1 MHLSETGRTDN
12 YMEKKE
18 ELHLI
23 HSLKSGNNQAY
34 KYIYD
39 HHYVLLC
46 KIAYEFLKDDFLAE
60 SIVDD
65 IIFHLWEKR
74 DTLEITTSLRSYLVQ
89 AVRNRCINYLNLERE
104 KREVRFS
111 VIDQQG
117 EWINSVF
124 PSDDYPLARLL
135 ENELEQ
141 EIRNAID
148 RLPEECKVVFKKSRF
163 EEKRYEQ
170 IAEELGISVNT
181 VKYHIKNAISRLS
194 ADLSKYLLLLICCF
208 WI

>member
-1 MHLSETGRTDN
+1 MKIKNEIVN
-12 YMEKKE
+12 

-111 VIDQQG
+111 VIDQQN

-141 EIRNAID
+141 EIRNAIN

-163 EEKRYEQ
+163 EEKRYDQ

>member
-1 MHLSETGRTDN
+1 MKRE
-12 YMEKKE
+12 E

-23 HSLKSGNNQAY
+23 HSLQSGDNQAY

-46 KIAYEFLKDDFLAE
+46 KVAYEFLKDDFLAE

-74 DTLEITTSLRSYLVQ
+74 ETLEITTSLRSYLVQ

-111 VIDQQG
+111 MIDGQN
-117 EWINSVF
+117 EWIDSVF
-124 PSDDYPLARLL
+124 TSDDYPLARLL
-135 ENELEQ
+135 EDELEQ
-141 EIRNAID
+141 EIKNAIE
-148 RLPEECKVVFKKSRF
+148 RLPDECRTVFKKSRF
-163 EEKRYEQ
+163 EEKRYEE
-170 IAEELGISVNT
+170 IASELGISINT
-181 VKYHIKNAISRLS
+181 VKYHIKNALTRLS
-194 ADLSKYLLLLICCF
+194 ADLSKYLLTLICCF

>member
-1 MHLSETGRTDN
+1 
-12 YMEKKE
+12 MEKEE

-23 HSLKSGNNQAY
+23 YSLQSGDNQAY

-111 VIDQQG
+111 VIDQQN
-117 EWINSVF
+117 EWLENAF
-124 PSDDYPLARLL
+124 YSDDYPLGRLL
-135 ENELEQ
+135 EDELEQ
-141 EIRNAID
+141 EIKKAID
-148 RLPEECKVVFKKSRF
+148 RLPEECKTVFHKSRF

-170 IAEELGISVNT
+170 IAEELGISINT
-181 VKYHIKNAISRLS
+181 VKYHIKNAIARLS
-194 ADLSKYLLLLICCF
+194 TDLNKYLLILICCI
-208 WI
+208 WR

>member
-1 MHLSETGRTDN
+1 
-12 YMEKKE
+12 MEKKE

-111 VIDQQG
+111 VIDQQN

-170 IAEELGISVNT
+170 IAEELGIPS
-181 VKYHIKNAISRLS
+181 IR
-194 ADLSKYLLLLICCF
+194 
-208 WI
+208 

>member
-1 MHLSETGRTDN
+1 
-12 YMEKKE
+12 MEREE

-23 HSLKSGNNQAY
+23 RSLQSGDNQAY

-46 KIAYEFLKDDFLAE
+46 KVAYEFLKDDFLAE

-74 DTLEITTSLRSYLVQ
+74 ETLEITTSLRSYLVQ

-111 VIDQQG
+111 VIDRQN
-117 EWINSVF
+117 EWIDSVF
-124 PSDDYPLARLL
+124 TSDDYPLARLL
-135 ENELEQ
+135 EDELEQ
-141 EIRNAID
+141 EIKNAIE
-148 RLPEECKVVFKKSRF
+148 RLPNECKTVFKKSRF
-163 EEKRYEQ
+163 EEKPYEE
-170 IAEELGISVNT
+170 IARELGISINT
-181 VKYHIKNAISRLS
+181 VKYHIKNALTRLS
-194 ADLSKYLLLLICCF
+194 ADLSKYLLTLILLFLEI
-208 WI
+208 

>member
-1 MHLSETGRTDN
+1 
-12 YMEKKE
+12 MEKKE

-111 VIDQQG
+111 VIDQQN

-141 EIRNAID
+141 EIRNAIN

>member
-1 MHLSETGRTDN
+1 
-12 YMEKKE
+12 MEREE

-23 HSLKSGNNQAY
+23 RSLQSGDNQAY

-46 KIAYEFLKDDFLAE
+46 KVAYEFLKDDFLAE

-74 DTLEITTSLRSYLVQ
+74 ETLEITTSLRSYLVQ

-111 VIDQQG
+111 VIDRQN
-117 EWINSVF
+117 EWIDSVF
-124 PSDDYPLARLL
+124 TSDDYPLARLL
-135 ENELEQ
+135 EDELEQ
-141 EIRNAID
+141 EIKNAIE
-148 RLPEECKVVFKKSRF
+148 RLPAECKTVFKKSRF
-163 EEKRYEQ
+163 EEKRYEE
-170 IAEELGISVNT
+170 IARELGISINT
-181 VKYHIKNAISRLS
+181 VKYHIKNALTRLS
-194 ADLSKYLLLLICCF
+194 ADLSKYLLTLILLFLEI
-208 WI
+208 

>member
-111 VIDQQG
+111 VIDQQN

-141 EIRNAID
+141 EIRNAIN

-163 EEKRYEQ
+163 EEKRYDQ

>member
-1 MHLSETGRTDN
+1 
-12 YMEKKE
+12 MEKEK

-23 HSLKSGNNQAY
+23 HSLKSGDNQAY

-74 DTLEITTSLRSYLVQ
+74 DTIEITTSLRSYLVQ

-181 VKYHIKNAISRLS
+181 VKYHIKNAISRLN
-194 ADLSKYLLLLICCF
+194 ADLSKYLLLLICFF
-208 WI
+208 WN

>member
-1 MHLSETGRTDN
+1 
-12 YMEKKE
+12 MEKKE

-111 VIDQQG
+111 VIDQQN

-141 EIRNAID
+141 EIRNAIN

-194 ADLSKYLLLLICCF
+194 ADLSKYVLLLICCF

>member
-1 MHLSETGRTDN
+1 
-12 YMEKKE
+12 MEKEK

-23 HSLKSGNNQAY
+23 HSLKSGDNQAY

-74 DTLEITTSLRSYLVQ
+74 DTIKITTSLRSYLVQ

-124 PSDDYPLARLL
+124 
-135 ENELEQ
+135 
-141 EIRNAID
+141 
-148 RLPEECKVVFKKSRF
+148 
-163 EEKRYEQ
+163 Q

-181 VKYHIKNAISRLS
+181 VKYHIKNAISRLN

-208 WI
+208 WN

>member
-1 MHLSETGRTDN
+1 
-12 YMEKKE
+12 MEKKE

-111 VIDQQG
+111 VIDQQN

>member
-1 MHLSETGRTDN
+1 MENTET
-12 YMEKKE
+12 
-18 ELHLI
+18 LI
-23 HSLKSGNNQAY
+23 VEQLKAGNENAY
-34 KYIYD
+34 RYIYD

-111 VIDQQG
+111 VIDQQN

-141 EIRNAID
+141 EIRNAIN

>member
-1 MHLSETGRTDN
+1 M
-12 YMEKKE
+12 KKEE

-23 HSLKSGNNQAY
+23 RTLKSGDNQAY

-39 HHYVLLC
+39 NHYVLLC

-65 IIFHLWEKR
+65 IIFHLWKKR
-74 DTLEITTSLRSYLVQ
+74 ETLEITTSLRSYLVQ

-111 VIDQQG
+111 VIDQQNK
-117 EWINSVF
+117 WLNTHF
-124 PSDDYPLARLL
+124 ASDDYPLAKLL

-141 EIRNAID
+141 EIKNAID
-148 RLPEECKVVFKKSRF
+148 RLPNECRIVFQKSRF
-163 EEKRYEQ
+163 EEKQYEQ
-170 IAEELGISVNT
+170 IAEELGISINT

-194 ADLSKYLLLLICCF
+194 ADLSKYLLILISNL

>member
-111 VIDQQG
+111 VIDQQN

-141 EIRNAID
+141 EIRNAIN

-194 ADLSKYLLLLICCF
+194 ADLSQYLLLLICCF